1 MTTAIVLTTIIMTTT
16 KMMMMVIL
24 LLHPLLVKKILFIYY
39 NTPANNVII
48 IDMHGI
54 RFTIDD
60 NANVIPDD
68 VVDEAKPMTIQA
80 ARRQLNAIINGCITA
95 RSIKVYRSSQ

>member
-1 MTTAIVLTTIIMTTT
+1 
-16 KMMMMVIL
+16 
-24 LLHPLLVKKILFIYY
+24 
-39 NTPANNVII
+39 
-48 IDMHGI
+48 MHGI

-60 NANVIPDD
+60 NANVILDD
-68 VVDEAKPMTIQA
+68 VVDDAKPMTIQA